1 MYCHHCGKYINE
13 HAIEAKSSS
22 YNLTDESNDNTTVQY
37 VCPQCGHLIK
47 SNLDASE
54 IKSLSRASHAQMQ
67 RSRNLFANGMG
78 FAVIGVIIFVIATI
92 FFILA
97 RKPSNQ
103 FKLTLCAELYIS
115 IILAVI
121 CLSFLVLGIINLVKA
136 FIKKRCYSKLL
147 DEINDGIFVQ

>member
-13 HAIEAKSSS
+13 HAIEAKNSS
-22 YNLTDESNDNTTVQY
+22 YHFTDESNEETTVQY

-47 SNLDASE
+47 SNLDTSE

-78 FAVIGVIIFVIATI
+78 LVVIGAIILIIATI

-121 CLSFLVLGIINLVKA
+121 CLAFLVIGTINLVKSLA
-136 FIKKRCYSKLL
+136 KKVRYTKLL
-147 DEINDGIFVQ
+147 DDINDGIFVQ